1 MERFA
6 ASRRPQAE
14 KVGVVRQFVFP
25 FFSRNVNG
33 HRHALP
39 VRIVNLQRRV
49 LAVLYFFLV
58 HQTGGGI
65 AQRQEAVILRTHAVT
80 VSRKR
85 IDEQFQLVVSPLGD
99 MDAHTSERV
108 FQMIGGLLQVGITVA
123 AHHQV
128 VVRID

>member
-1 MERFA
+1 M
-6 ASRRPQAE
+6 
-14 KVGVVRQFVFP
+14 
-25 FFSRNVNG
+25 
-33 HRHALP
+33 
-39 VRIVNLQRRV
+39 
-49 LAVLYFFLV
+49 LYFFLV
-58 HQTGGGI
+58 HQAGGGI

-128 VVRID
+128 VVRIDQLFPLPGHDFLYLLDVLHGHLVARIGNTGVAVFLLF